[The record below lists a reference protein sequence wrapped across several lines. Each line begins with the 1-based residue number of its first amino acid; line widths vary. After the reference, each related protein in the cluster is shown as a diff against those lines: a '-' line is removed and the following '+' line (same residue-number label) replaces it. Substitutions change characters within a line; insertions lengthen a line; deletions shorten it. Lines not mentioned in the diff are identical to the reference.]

1 MGFLCKKNYFKNF
14 NKKLLLNFY
23 VIYINWDLLIKVKGF
38 NLIIN
43 AINVGYKITLRIL
56 SDLYSRLDRSVNY
69 FMEKNFYEWWKRH
82 RRLITLGGF
91 IILFSL
97 YLSPVIKEAKYK
109 NYCIQNTKKGLLAVW
124 QKEKV
129 EKDIEDKSGLS
140 VEEYAK
146 IEAYRNCN
154 HIK

>member
-1 MGFLCKKNYFKNF
+1 
-14 NKKLLLNFY
+14 
-23 VIYINWDLLIKVKGF
+23 
-38 NLIIN
+38 
-43 AINVGYKITLRIL
+43 
-56 SDLYSRLDRSVNY
+56 
-69 FMEKNFYEWWKRH
+69 MEKKFYEWWKRH
-82 RRLITLGGF
+82 RRIVTLGGF
-91 IILFSL
+91 IVLFSL

-109 NYCIQNTKKGLLAVW
+109 NDCIQNTKKGLLTVW